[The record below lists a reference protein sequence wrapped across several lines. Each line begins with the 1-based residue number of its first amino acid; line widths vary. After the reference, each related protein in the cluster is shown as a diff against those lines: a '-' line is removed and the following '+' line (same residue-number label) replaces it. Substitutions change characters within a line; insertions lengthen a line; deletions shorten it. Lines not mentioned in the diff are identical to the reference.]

1 MFLEKNRDR
10 IQKDFEDFSMELP
23 QMAEEIKKRMEA
35 LKPDVVLGMKYLY
48 SNMPYSDVGNYT
60 FDTYLDFVQQG
71 IYLWE
76 NSPFIQEYPE
86 EFFLNYILFHRAN
99 DEEIKPCRTFFW
111 EKLKDRIQ

>member
-76 NSPFIQEYPE
+76 ILLLFRNIRKS
-86 EFFLNYILFHRAN
+86 FF
-99 DEEIKPCRTFFW
+99 
-111 EKLKDRIQ
+111 